1 MESLTNLR
9 SEGLS
14 LTTVGGD
21 SYTAMMRSGRQFP
34 IRQED
39 WSIKADYYL
48 DTFVYHLEDIIAG
61 LRANGNPLRR
71 VLEIG
76 VARGV
81 LSIGIALV
89 TDEQTQL
96 VGIDIEEK
104 SKELVAQNAA
114 NNHVAERIEVRIGN
128 LFEPVLPGEMFDLIF
143 GELPLM
149 PIDPEEQRL
158 FLEQGHASEI
168 LNISGGADGRYFI
181 DALIRQGSQYLNAGG
196 AILVIHP
203 SFINAQKTLEMM
215 AEEGLIGEVLVSR
228 EWLLRDTK
236 FTRRNKPYLEKTHAY
251 TFPINADGEEV
262 FFLQIIRG
270 SKPAAVAAQA

>member
-14 LTTVGGD
+14 LTTIGGD
-21 SYTAMMRSGRQFP
+21 SYTAVMRSGRQFP
-34 IRQED
+34 IRQEE

-48 DTFVYHLEDIIAG
+48 DTFVYYLEDIIAG
-61 LRANGNPLRR
+61 LRASGNPLRR

-81 LSIGIALV
+81 LSIGIALI
-89 TDEQTQL
+89 TGDQTHL

-104 SKELVAQNAA
+104 SKELVMQNAT
-114 NNHVAERIEVRIGN
+114 NNHVTERIEVRIGD
-128 LFEPVLPGEMFDLIF
+128 LFEPVLPDEKFDLIF

-203 SFINAQKTLEMM
+203 SFINAQKTLDMM
-215 AEEGLIGEVLVSR
+215 AEVGLSGEVLVSR

-236 FTRRNKPYLEKTHAY
+236 FTRRNKPYLEKTHGY
-251 TFPINADGEEV
+251 TFPINADGEEL
-262 FFLQIIRG
+262 FYLQIIRG
-270 SKPAAVAAQA
+270 SKPADVVTEA